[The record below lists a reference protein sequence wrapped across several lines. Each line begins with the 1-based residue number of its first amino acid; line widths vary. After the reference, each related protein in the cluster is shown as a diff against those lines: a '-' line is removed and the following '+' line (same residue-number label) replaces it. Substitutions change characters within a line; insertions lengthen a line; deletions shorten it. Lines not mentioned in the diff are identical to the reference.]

1 MPLVLVA
8 IPLSFILVWIVLFG
22 MHQGSN
28 SWLTPLVRSLIHPHG
43 SFLTRVALKAAGRLL
58 QGAVWVITEVQH
70 AISAAAAHGMYPVAH
85 WFRGHAHRETAIQTT
100 NADFADTV
108 ARTIEA
114 MVHYSIPHAINAKTI
129 PLHRGI
135 DANAHDLHRLRSRL
149 AKLALGIDTLLGAR
163 LLLRVH
169 HVEHATT
176 QTLPRAIARD
186 RVRIRGLERARA
198 KAQAGEKRVAWAG
211 AFAGAA
217 ALVWFVLKKWDLRW
231 LRCTKVTRVG
241 KLLCGMNSSLFDALF
256 LGAFEAFAVLDICDM
271 VRIIEQSAEQF
282 EPVLRGIVIAEDD
295 LFSHCGYDL
304 PSAADKQG
312 YNGGWLSAVP
322 D

>member
-211 AFAGAA
+211 A
-217 ALVWFVLKKWDLRW
+217 
-231 LRCTKVTRVG
+231 
-241 KLLCGMNSSLFDALF
+241 
-256 LGAFEAFAVLDICDM
+256 
-271 VRIIEQSAEQF
+271 
-282 EPVLRGIVIAEDD
+282 
-295 LFSHCGYDL
+295 
-304 PSAADKQG
+304 
-312 YNGGWLSAVP
+312 
-322 D
+322 